1 MLIPIENIY
10 YLLCYAW
17 NRLDEKDRVS
27 VSVDDKTEILD
38 LLAKVLINGTRIL
51 LKRGLDK
58 NYISQTTELT
68 GVKGKLELSETLKS
82 NLHTK
87 LKTICSFDEF
97 SHNIITNQI
106 LMATFYRLIKTEGVS
121 IKLKNEI
128 REIIRMMDG
137 VDIIELN
144 TSVFKKVR
152 LNRNNKFYGFL
163 LNICQLIF
171 ENSLP
176 SERKGEWQFKDF
188 TRDED
193 KMNKLFE
200 EFVRNFYKREQRVY
214 PSVQREYIKW
224 HVSAEDEKQLQYLP
238 QMETDITLENENSKI
253 IIDTKYYRE
262 TMKLNYEK
270 EKINSSNLYQL
281 FSYLMNQHTAE
292 LKTKKT
298 TGILLYPT
306 VTQDYDLKYSYEDHE
321 IHIKTLNLNQNW
333 KKIDKRLKDII
344 IEIQEIN

>member
-1 MLIPIENIY
+1 M
-10 YLLCYAW
+10 
-17 NRLDEKDRVS
+17 
-27 VSVDDKTEILD
+27 T
-38 LLAKVLINGTRIL
+38 
-51 LKRGLDK
+51 
-58 NYISQTTELT
+58 
-68 GVKGKLELSETLKS
+68 
-82 NLHTK
+82 
-87 LKTICSFDEF
+87 
-97 SHNIITNQI
+97 
-106 LMATFYRLIKTEGVS
+106 TFYRLIKTEGVS

-137 VDIIELN
+137 VDIIELK
-144 TSVFKKVR
+144 TSVFNKVK

-224 HVSAEDEKQLQYLP
+224 HVSAENEKQLQYLP

-281 FSYLMNQHTAE
+281 FSYLMNQRTAE
-292 LKTKKT
+292 IKTKKT

-306 VTQDYDLKYSYEDHE
+306 VTKDYDLKYSYEDHN
-321 IHIKTLNLNQNW
+321 IFIKTINLNNNW
-333 KKIDKRLKDII
+333 RKLTKD
-344 IEIQEIN
+344 